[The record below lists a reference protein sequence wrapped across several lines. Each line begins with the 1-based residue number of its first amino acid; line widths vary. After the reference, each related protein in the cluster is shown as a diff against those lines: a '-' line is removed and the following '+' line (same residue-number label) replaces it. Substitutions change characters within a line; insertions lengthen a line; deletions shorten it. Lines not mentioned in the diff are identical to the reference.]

1 MPFVFL
7 IQSLNFNKEK
17 LIQLMGLT
25 FFLYSVSQFVL
36 FYSFSMM
43 DQKALV
49 LSSVACLPILVGVYT
64 GKYLRKILSEQ
75 LFKILFNYML
85 LISGIIIIIKNI
97 F

>member
-1 MPFVFL
+1 VPFVFL

-36 FYSFSMM
+36 FYSFSMI

-49 LSSVACLPILVGVYT
+49 LSSLACLPILVGVYA

-75 LFKILFNYML
+75 LFKIMFNYML

-97 F
+97 I